1 MNEMECVVVKMDQG
15 QQLLKIFK
23 DHVSKQ
29 CILDD
34 FEFYEDRQ
42 KRIQE
47 KKAKQQLFQKQLLSS
62 SNDDFFPL
70 WEGKVSDE
78 KKKENSKS
86 ELKFQKPSEV
96 SVVLKKESLPLHTN
110 GQVQFTKNMSVT
122 NLVDD
127 VKGAKP
133 IILSDKKHVVANGIA
148 NGVAN
153 AC

>member
-1 MNEMECVVVKMDQG
+1 MDQG

-47 KKAKQQLFQKQLLSS
+47 KKAKQQLFQKQSQV
-62 SNDDFFPL
+62 
-70 WEGKVSDE
+70 WEGKVSEE
-78 KKKENSKS
+78 KNKQNSNS
-86 ELKFQKPSEV
+86 ELKSQKPSEV
-96 SVVLKKESLPLHTN
+96 SAVLNKESLPPLHAN
-110 GQVQFTKNMSVT
+110 GQVKPTENVVVTK
-122 NLVDD
+122 LVDD
-127 VKGAKP
+127 VKGTKP
-133 IILSDKKHVVANGIA
+133 VVANGIA

>member
-1 MNEMECVVVKMDQG
+1 
-15 QQLLKIFK
+15 
-23 DHVSKQ
+23 

-47 KKAKQQLFQKQLLSS
+47 KKAKQQLFQKQSQA
-62 SNDDFFPL
+62 
-70 WEGKVSDE
+70 WEGKVSEE
-78 KKKENSKS
+78 KNKENFNSEPKS
-86 ELKFQKPSEV
+86 QKPSEV
-96 SVVLKKESLPLHTN
+96 SAVFNKESLAPLQTN
-110 GQVQFTKNMSVT
+110 GQVKLTENVSVT
-122 NLVDD
+122 KLVDD

-133 IILSDKKHVVANGIA
+133 VIVSDKKAVANGIA

>member
-1 MNEMECVVVKMDQG
+1 MDQG

-34 FEFYEDRQ
+34 FEFYEDCQ

-47 KKAKQQLFQKQLLSS
+47 KKAKQQLFQKQSQV
-62 SNDDFFPL
+62 

-78 KKKENSKS
+78 MKKENSNS

-96 SVVLKKESLPLHTN
+96 SVVLNKESLPPLHTN

-122 NLVDD
+122 KLVDD
-127 VKGAKP
+127 VKGAKSV
-133 IILSDKKHVVANGIA
+133 ILLDKKHVVANGIA

>member
-1 MNEMECVVVKMDQG
+1 MDQG
-15 QQLLKIFK
+15 QQLLRIFK

-47 KKAKQQLFQKQLLSS
+47 KKAKQQLFQKQSQV
-62 SNDDFFPL
+62 
-70 WEGKVSDE
+70 WEGKVSEE
-78 KKKENSKS
+78 KNKENSNS
-86 ELKFQKPSEV
+86 ELKSQKPSEV
-96 SVVLKKESLPLHTN
+96 SAVLNQESLLPLHTN
-110 GQVQFTKNMSVT
+110 GQVKLTENVAVTK
-122 NLVDD
+122 LVDD

-133 IILSDKKHVVANGIA
+133 VILSDKKPVVANGIA